1 MVCIIR
7 EKIMA
12 KMTYEEKIYSADL
25 TEKDKKILR
34 IYRTKVV

>member
-1 MVCIIR
+1 
-7 EKIMA
+7 MA
-12 KMTYEEKIYSADL
+12 KITYEEKIYYDDL